1 MKFRTAQKILLK
13 HGALEFTFGENLLFW
28 RDGDFY
34 RWAFGAIFK
43 GKNPIVSTLLCSKGK
58 ELVDDL
64 EGANNGSE

>member
-13 HGALEFTFGENLLFW
+13 HGALELTCGETPLFW

-58 ELVDDL
+58 DLVHDL
-64 EGANNGSE
+64 MEANNGSK